1 MFRRVAVRLLSHR
14 RPFSSSEVPT
24 EPVADDLFM
33 AAWRR
38 IVPNLDPPK
47 TPLAFMQP
55 RPSTASVAS
64 TPSKL
69 TVNLV
74 SLYCSELS
82 NKQDDSTYKTRSV
95 SNSDKSYG
103 QIVDMVIVPA
113 TTGQMGILPGHVAS
127 ISELKAGLLS
137 IHEGN
142 EMTKYFISSGFVF
155 IHSNSV
161 TDIIAIEAVPI
172 EQVDPDS
179 VQKYLKEFTQKLSAA
194 STDLE
199 KAEAQIGLEVLS
211 TLNSS
216 LSG

>member
-14 RPFSSSEVPT
+14 RHFSISEI
-24 EPVADDLFM
+24 PVADDLFM

-47 TPLAFMQP
+47 TPLAFMRPQP
-55 RPSTASVAS
+55 SSASAAS

-69 TVNLV
+69 TINLL
-74 SLYCSELS
+74 SHYSSELS
-82 NKQDDSTYKTRSV
+82 NKQ
-95 SNSDKSYG
+95 
-103 QIVDMVIVPA
+103 VDMVIVPA

-142 EMTKYFISSGFVF
+142 EVTKYFISSGFVF
-155 IHSNSV
+155 VHSNSV

-179 VQKYLKEFTQKLSAA
+179 VQKYLTEFTQKLSAA

-199 KAEAQIGLEVLS
+199 KAKAQIGVDVLS